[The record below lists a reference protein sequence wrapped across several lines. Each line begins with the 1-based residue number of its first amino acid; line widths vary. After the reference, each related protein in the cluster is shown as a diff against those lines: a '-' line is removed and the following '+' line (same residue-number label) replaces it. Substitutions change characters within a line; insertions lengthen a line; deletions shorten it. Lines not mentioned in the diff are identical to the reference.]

1 MLNKESLS
9 VQIYMICHSKT
20 EQNKTKPHSNYV
32 NNRRI
37 LYMGGHKDLETFC
50 IYKGNSLKVPPEEIK
65 CGREK
70 SQMFVSLTAEA
81 SVLLP

>member
-1 MLNKESLS
+1 
-9 VQIYMICHSKT
+9 
-20 EQNKTKPHSNYV
+20 
-32 NNRRI
+32 
-37 LYMGGHKDLETFC
+37 MGGHKDLETFS